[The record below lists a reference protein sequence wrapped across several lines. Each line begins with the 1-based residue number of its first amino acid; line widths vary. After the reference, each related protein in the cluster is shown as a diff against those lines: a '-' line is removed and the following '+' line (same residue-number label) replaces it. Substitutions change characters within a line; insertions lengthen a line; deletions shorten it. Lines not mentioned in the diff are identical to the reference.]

1 MSQAM
6 SIDDSEL
13 EKIRAAR
20 LAEVQSQIESQAEQ
34 QMQAEEQQA
43 SADEEATALN
53 EAMRQILTP
62 ESRERLGRVELTRPE
77 IALGVKRHLVNLHT
91 EGRLQTPVD
100 DSTLKAVLTQ
110 LNSNRRESSIRRI

>member
-1 MSQAM
+1 M

-13 EKIRAAR
+13 EKMRASR
-20 LAEVQSQIESQAEQ
+20 LAEVQNQIESQAEQ
-34 QMQAEEQQA
+34 QLAAEEQQVA
-43 SADEEATALN
+43 SDQESSALN
-53 EAMRQILTP
+53 EAMRSILTP

-77 IALGVKRHLVNLHT
+77 IALGVKRHLVNLHS

-100 DSTLKAVLTQ
+100 DSTLKAVLAQ

>member
-1 MSQAM
+1 MSKAM

-13 EKIRAAR
+13 ERMRAAR
-20 LAEVQSQIESQAEQ
+20 LSEVQNQIESQAEQ
-34 QMQAEEQQA
+34 QLAAEEQQA
-43 SADEEATALN
+43 AADQETTALN
-53 EAMRQILTP
+53 EAMRTILTP

-77 IALGVKRHLVNLHT
+77 IALGVKRHLVNLHN

-100 DSTLKAVLTQ
+100 DNTLKAVLAQ